1 MFAVRTRQKDNLR
14 IFEKELLA
22 SNIITDKNTK
32 SAQYYKRIAS
42 KLAEGP
48 IFVEISINACGVI
61 VNMDCIKE
69 VD

>member
-1 MFAVRTRQKDNLR
+1 MFSVGTKEKESLK

-22 SNIITDKNTK
+22 SNIITDKKTK
-32 SAQYYKRIAS
+32 PAQYYKRIAS